1 MIEISKI
8 LQANN
13 PELSQMNKKTSLDYR
28 NYYIALSKSIYD
40 CAKALLDSVLGP
52 EYSLP
57 IDIKKVAEKLGL
69 TLSSDNY
76 HIDIEINHFKDG
88 YDCLPLA
95 QLFLRKKIFGTKN
108 GDLCG
113 TIHLPDYI
121 SDKSVRFAIAHSIGR
136 IAFREQKRID
146 STFKF
151 KAYED
156 LYPLVSTDEMT
167 AEVFAYALL
176 LPYHLFIKE
185 RKRYESYRS
194 SWPLD
199 YSRWIAYITDTAQM
213 PEYYSVLACQEIKKI
228 DIYVRYETA
237 KKELKERL
245 KCYSS
250 DDENAQ
256 NAALVLYAKTVN
268 SLESRGYP
276 QADIMTILFNE
287 STLIDANSKT
297 SQIDNSVIEF
307 LRDFYITNNIST
319 ITSEN
324 AYPPELE
331 REIILRLKNAGISAN
346 EISAI
351 TGIPKDSI
359 TAKTITITPI

>member
-1 MIEISKI
+1 M
-8 LQANN
+8 
-13 PELSQMNKKTSLDYR
+13 
-28 NYYIALSKSIYD
+28 
-40 CAKALLDSVLGP
+40 C
-52 EYSLP
+52 
-57 IDIKKVAEKLGL
+57 
-69 TLSSDNY
+69 SSDL
-76 HIDIEINHFKDG
+76 
-88 YDCLPLA
+88 DCLPLA